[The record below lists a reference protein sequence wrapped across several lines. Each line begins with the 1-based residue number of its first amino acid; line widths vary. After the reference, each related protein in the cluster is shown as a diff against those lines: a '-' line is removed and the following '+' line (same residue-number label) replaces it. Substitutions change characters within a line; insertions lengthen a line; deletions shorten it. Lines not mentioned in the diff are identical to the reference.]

1 MPAMPPHS
9 KKGGD
14 GMKPKLFIDRPILA
28 ACISALIL
36 MLGIIGLVNLPMEQ
50 YPDIA
55 PPTVQVS
62 ATYTGASAATVQKA
76 VIVPLEEEI
85 NGVENMMY
93 MTSSATNTGSGSI
106 NVYFKQGTDPDMA
119 AVNVQNRVTKAQGT
133 LPSEVTKIGVTAQKR
148 QNSQL
153 QLMSLY
159 CTNGDYDEKFLANY
173 LKINV
178 VPRIQRISGVGEVMV
193 MGNDYAMRIWLK
205 PDVMAQYGLVPSD
218 IITVLGE
225 QNIEASTGTLGEDSE
240 NTFQYT
246 LKYRGRYETGEEFG
260 EMVIRTTEGGN
271 TLRLKDVADIE
282 LGTTSYNFSGG
293 VSGYPGAT
301 FMVMQTAGSNANEI
315 IEEING
321 VVDEI
326 RADLPEGLVLENM
339 MSVKSFL
346 DASIKNVIKTLI
358 EAIILVIIVV
368 YVFLQSV
375 RSTFIPLVGIFVSL
389 VGTFAFLYVA
399 GFSINLLTLFALV
412 LVIGTVVDDSIVV
425 VEAVQAKFD
434 EGYKSPYEATVDAMG
449 GITAAIITT
458 TLVFMAVFIP
468 VSFMGGTTGTFYTQF
483 GLTMAVAVGISA
495 VNALTLSPA
504 LCALIMTPHMQAEEG
519 KKLSFSSR
527 FHIAFDTAFG
537 RMVNKYKTAV
547 KYFFRRKWMVGVA
560 LAAACVL
567 LFVLIRTTKTGL
579 IPDEDTGTV
588 FVSIT
593 TAPGSTLA
601 ETKSILEEVEK
612 RINDIPQIDLY
623 ARVGGYNMMGGG
635 QSSAGGTFIVRL
647 KDWDER
653 KGKADSKDAVIGQ
666 VMARTADI
674 KNAQIFAF
682 APPMI
687 MGYGMTNGLEIY
699 VQDQK
704 GGDIETLFSYTKDFI
719 AALNARPE
727 IQSAVTTFDTRFPQY
742 LVEVDAA
749 RCKRAGISPSDVLDV
764 LSCYVGGNYASN
776 VNRFSKIYRVM
787 VQARPEYRLDTESLN
802 NMYVRASSGDMAPV
816 GQFVTLTKTYGPE
829 ILSRFNL
836 FSTISVN
843 ASAATGYSS
852 GDAIRAVQEV
862 ARETLPAGYG
872 FEFGGTSREE
882 ASSGT
887 SIMVIFI
894 ICIIFVYIILCSLYE
909 SLFIPLAVMLSIPF
923 GLAGSF
929 LFAKIFG
936 VENNIYMQTGLI
948 MLIGLLAKTAILLTE
963 YASERRRHGMG
974 IAQAPLSAAAV
985 RLRPILM
992 TALTMII
999 GLLPLVVATGAGANG
1014 NISLGVGT
1022 VGGMLIGTVALLF
1035 VVPVLFIVFQ
1045 SIEER
1050 VMPKRKH

>member
-1 MPAMPPHS
+1 
-9 KKGGD
+9 
-14 GMKPKLFIDRPILA
+14 MKPKLFIDRPILA
-28 ACISALIL
+28 GCISVLIL
-36 MLGIIGLVNLPMEQ
+36 MLGIIGLTNLPMEQ

-62 ATYTGASAATVQKA
+62 ATYTGASAETVQKS
-76 VIVPLEEEI
+76 VIVPLEESI

-93 MTSSATNTGSGSI
+93 MTSSATNTGSATI

-119 AVNVQNRVTKAQGT
+119 TVNVQNRVTKVQGS

-148 QNSQL
+148 QSSQL
-153 QLMSLY
+153 KIMSLY
-159 CTNGDYDEKFLANY
+159 SPDGSYDQNFLSNY
-173 LKINV
+173 LKINI
-178 VPRIQRISGVGEVMV
+178 VPRVQRVSGVGEVMV

-225 QNIEASTGTLGEDSE
+225 QNVESPTGTLGEDSE

-246 LKYRGRYETGEEFG
+246 LKYRGRYETSEEYG
-260 EMVIRTTEGGN
+260 DLVIRALSNGN
-271 TLRLKDVADIE
+271 VLRLKEVADIE
-282 LGTTSYNFSGG
+282 LGAVSYNFSSE
-293 VSGYPGAT
+293 VSGHPGAT
-301 FMVMQTAGSNANEI
+301 FMTMQTAGSNANEI
-315 IEEING
+315 ITEIDKLAEEIK
-321 VVDEI
+321 
-326 RADLPEGLVLENM
+326 ADLPEGMVLSDM
-339 MSVKSFL
+339 MSTKDFL
-346 DASIKNVIKTLI
+346 DASISNVMQMLL
-358 EAIILVIIVV
+358 EAILLVIIVV
-368 YVFLQSV
+368 YVFLQSI
-375 RSTFIPLVGIFVSL
+375 RSTFIPMIAIIVSL
-389 VGTFAFLYVA
+389 VGTLAFLYVA

-412 LVIGTVVDDSIVV
+412 LVIGTVVDDAIVV

-434 EGYKSPYEATVDAMG
+434 EGYKSPYLATVDAMG

-483 GLTMAVAVGISA
+483 GLTMAVAVAISSI
-495 VNALTLSPA
+495 NALTLSPA
-504 LCALIMTPHMQAEEG
+504 LCALIMTPHMEAQEG
-519 KKLSFSSR
+519 EKLSFSSR

-537 RMVNKYKTAV
+537 RVLGKYKRAV
-547 KYFFRRKWMVGVA
+547 QYFFRRKWMVGVA
-560 LAAACVL
+560 LAIAVVT
-567 LFVLIRTTKTGL
+567 LFVLLKTTKTGL

-588 FVSIT
+588 FVSV
-593 TAPGSTLA
+593 TASPGSTLA
-601 ETKSILEEVEK
+601 ETKVILDEVEN
-612 RINDIPQIDLY
+612 RLEAIPQIQLF
-623 ARVGGYNMMGGG
+623 AKVGGYNLMGGG

-647 KDWDER
+647 KPWSER
-653 KGKADSKDAVIGQ
+653 KGKENSKDAVIGQ
-666 VMARTADI
+666 IFGRTADI
-674 KNAQIFAF
+674 KNAQVYAF

-687 MGYGMTNGLEIY
+687 MGYGASNGLEIY
-699 VQDQK
+699 VQDRK
-704 GGDIETLFSYTKDFI
+704 GEDIATLFEHTRAFI
-719 AALNARPE
+719 QGLNERPE
-727 IQSAVTTFDTRFPQY
+727 IQSALTTFDTRFPQY

-749 RCKRAGISPSDVLDV
+749 RCKRADISPSDVLDV

-776 VNRFSKIYRVM
+776 INRFSKIYRVM
-787 VQARPEYRLDTESLN
+787 IQARPEDRLDTEALN
-802 NMYVRASSGDMAPV
+802 NMFVRTSNGDMAPV

-836 FSTISVN
+836 FNAISVN

-852 GDAIRAVQEV
+852 GDAINAVAEV
-862 ARETLPAGYG
+862 AKETLPSGYG
-872 FEFGGTSREE
+872 YELGGISREE

-887 SIMVIFI
+887 SIVIIFI
-894 ICIIFVYIILCSLYE
+894 ICILFIYIILCSLYE

-923 GLAGSF
+923 GLVGSF
-929 LFAKIFG
+929 VFANIFG
-936 VENNIYMQTGLI
+936 IENNVYMQTGLI

-963 YASERRRHGMG
+963 YASERRRAGMS
-974 IAQAPLSAAAV
+974 IAAAALSAATV

-1022 VGGMLIGTVALLF
+1022 VGGMLIGTIALLF

-1045 SIEER
+1045 HIEER
-1050 VMPKRKH
+1050 VMPKRKL

>member
-1 MPAMPPHS
+1 
-9 KKGGD
+9 
-14 GMKPKLFIDRPILA
+14 MKPKMFIDRPILA
-28 ACISALIL
+28 ACISALTL

-225 QNIEASTGTLGEDSE
+225 QNIESSTGTLGEDSGS
-240 NTFQYT
+240 TFQYT

-260 EMVIRTTEGGN
+260 NIVIRTAENGN
-271 TLRLKDVADIE
+271 VLYLKDVADIE
-282 LGTTSYNFSGG
+282 LGATSYNFSGG

-315 IEEING
+315 IEEIDK
-321 VVDEI
+321 VADEI
-326 RADLPEGLVLENM
+326 CADLPEGLVLENM

-375 RSTFIPLVGIFVSL
+375 RSTFIPLVGILVSL
-389 VGTFAFLYVA
+389 IGTFAFLYVA

-434 EGYKSPYEATVDAMG
+434 QGYKSPYKATVDAMG

-504 LCALIMTPHMQAEEG
+504 LCALIMTPHMEAEEG

-527 FHIAFDTAFG
+527 FHIAFDTAFS
-537 RMVNKYKTAV
+537 RMVNKYKTGV
-547 KYFFRRKWMVGVA
+547 KYFFRHKWMAGIA
-560 LAAACVL
+560 LAGVCVL
-567 LFVLIRTTKTGL
+567 LVVLVKTTKTGL

-588 FVSIT
+588 FVSVT
-593 TAPGSTLA
+593 TAPGSTLV
-601 ETKSILEEVEK
+601 ETGSVLKKVEE
-612 RINDIPQIDLY
+612 RLNSIPQIYLY
-623 ARVGGYNMMGGG
+623 ATVGGYNMMGGG
-635 QSSAGGTFIVRL
+635 QSSAGGSFIVRL

-653 KGKADSKDAVIGQ
+653 KGDENGKDAVIGQ
-666 VMARTADI
+666 VYALTSDI

-682 APPMI
+682 TPPMI

-704 GGDIETLFSYTKDFI
+704 GGDIGTLFSHTKNFV

-742 LVEVDAA
+742 LVEVDAV
-749 RCKRAGISPSDVLDV
+749 RCKRAGVSPSDVLDV
-764 LSCYVGGNYASN
+764 ISCYVGGNYASN

-787 VQARPEYRLDTESLN
+787 MQARPEYRLDTESLN
-802 NMYVRASSGDMAPV
+802 NMYVRTSSGSMASV
-816 GQFVTLTKTYGPE
+816 GQFITLTKTYGPE

-843 ASAATGYSS
+843 ASPAGGYSS

-862 ARETLPAGYG
+862 AKETLPSGYG
-872 FEFGGTSREE
+872 YEFGGTSREE

-887 SIMVIFI
+887 SVMAVFI

-963 YASERRRHGMG
+963 YASERRRHGMS
-974 IAQAPLSAAAV
+974 IAQAALSAAAV

-992 TALTMII
+992 TALTMVI
-999 GLLPLVVATGAGANG
+999 GLFPLVVATGAGANG

-1035 VVPVLFIVFQ
+1035 VVPVLFIIFQ
-1045 SIEER
+1045 TVEEK
-1050 VMPKRKH
+1050 VMPKRNISDNPDK

>member
-1 MPAMPPHS
+1 
-9 KKGGD
+9 
-14 GMKPKLFIDRPILA
+14 MKPKLFIDRPILA
-28 ACISALIL
+28 GCISVLIL
-36 MLGIIGLVNLPMEQ
+36 MLGIIGLTNLPMEQ

-62 ATYTGASAATVQKA
+62 ATYTGASAETVQKS
-76 VIVPLEEEI
+76 VIVPLEESI

-93 MTSSATNTGSGSI
+93 MTSSATNTGSATI

-119 AVNVQNRVTKAQGT
+119 TVNVQNRVTKVQGS

-148 QNSQL
+148 QSSQL
-153 QLMSLY
+153 KIMSLY
-159 CTNGDYDEKFLANY
+159 SPDGSYDQNFLSNY
-173 LKINV
+173 LKINI
-178 VPRIQRISGVGEVMV
+178 VPRVQRVSGVGEVMV

-225 QNIEASTGTLGEDSE
+225 QNVESPTGTLGEDSE

-246 LKYRGRYETGEEFG
+246 LKYRGRYETSEEYG
-260 EMVIRTTEGGN
+260 DLVIRALSNGN
-271 TLRLKDVADIE
+271 VLRLKEVADIE
-282 LGTTSYNFSGG
+282 LGAVSYNFSSE
-293 VSGYPGAT
+293 VSGHPGAT
-301 FMVMQTAGSNANEI
+301 FMTMQTAGSNANEI
-315 IEEING
+315 ITEIDKLAEEIK
-321 VVDEI
+321 
-326 RADLPEGLVLENM
+326 ADLPEGMVLSDM
-339 MSVKSFL
+339 MSTKDFL
-346 DASIKNVIKTLI
+346 DASISNVMQTLL
-358 EAIILVIIVV
+358 EAILLVIIVV
-368 YVFLQSV
+368 YVFLQSI
-375 RSTFIPLVGIFVSL
+375 RSTFIPMIAIIVSL

-412 LVIGTVVDDSIVV
+412 LVIGTVVDDAIVV

-434 EGYKSPYEATVDAMG
+434 EGYKSPYLATVDAMG

-483 GLTMAVAVGISA
+483 GLTMAVAVAISA
-495 VNALTLSPA
+495 INALTLSPA
-504 LCALIMTPHMQAEEG
+504 LCALIMTPHMEAQEG
-519 KKLSFSSR
+519 EKLSFSSR

-537 RMVNKYKTAV
+537 SVLGKYKRAV
-547 KYFFRRKWMVGVA
+547 QYFFRRKWMVGVA
-560 LAAACVL
+560 LAIAIVT
-567 LFVLIRTTKTGL
+567 LFVLLKTTKTGL

-588 FVSIT
+588 FVSV
-593 TAPGSTLA
+593 TASPGSTLA
-601 ETKSILEEVEK
+601 ETKVILDEVEN
-612 RINDIPQIDLY
+612 RLEAIPQIQLF
-623 ARVGGYNMMGGG
+623 AKVGGYNLMGGG

-647 KDWDER
+647 KPWSER
-653 KGKADSKDAVIGQ
+653 KGKENSKDAVIGQ
-666 VMARTADI
+666 IFGRTADI
-674 KNAQIFAF
+674 KNAQIYAF

-687 MGYGMTNGLEIY
+687 MGYGASNGLEIY
-699 VQDQK
+699 VQDRK
-704 GGDIETLFSYTKDFI
+704 GEDIATLFEHTRAFI
-719 AALNARPE
+719 QGLNERPE
-727 IQSAVTTFDTRFPQY
+727 IQSALTTFDTRFPQY

-749 RCKRAGISPSDVLDV
+749 RCKRADISPSDVLDV
-764 LSCYVGGNYASN
+764 ISCYVGGNYASN
-776 VNRFSKIYRVM
+776 INRFSKIYRVM
-787 VQARPEYRLDTESLN
+787 IQARPEDRLDTEALN
-802 NMYVRASSGDMAPV
+802 NMFVRTSNGDMAPV

-836 FSTISVN
+836 FNAISVN

-852 GDAIRAVQEV
+852 GDAINAVAEV
-862 ARETLPAGYG
+862 AKETLPSGYG
-872 FEFGGTSREE
+872 YELGGISREE

-887 SIMVIFI
+887 SIVIIFI
-894 ICIIFVYIILCSLYE
+894 ICILFIYIILCSLYE

-929 LFAKIFG
+929 VFANIFG
-936 VENNIYMQTGLI
+936 IENNVYMQTGLI

-963 YASERRRHGMG
+963 YASERRRAGMS
-974 IAQAPLSAAAV
+974 IAAAALSAATV

-1022 VGGMLIGTVALLF
+1022 VGGMLIGTIALLF

-1045 SIEER
+1045 HIEER
-1050 VMPKRKH
+1050 VMPKRKL

>member
-1 MPAMPPHS
+1 
-9 KKGGD
+9 
-14 GMKPKLFIDRPILA
+14 MKPKLFIDRPILA
-28 ACISALIL
+28 GCISVLIL
-36 MLGIIGLVNLPMEQ
+36 MLGIIGLTNLPMEQ

-62 ATYTGASAATVQKA
+62 ATYTGASAETVLKS
-76 VIVPLEEEI
+76 VIVPLEESI

-93 MTSSATNTGSGSI
+93 MTSSATNTGSATI

-119 AVNVQNRVTKAQGT
+119 TVNVQNRVTKVQGS

-148 QNSQL
+148 QSSQL
-153 QLMSLY
+153 KIMSLY
-159 CTNGDYDEKFLANY
+159 SPDGSYDQNFLSNY
-173 LKINV
+173 LKINI
-178 VPRIQRISGVGEVMV
+178 VPRVQRVSGVGEVMV

-225 QNIEASTGTLGEDSE
+225 QNVESPTGTLGEDSE

-246 LKYRGRYETGEEFG
+246 LKYRGRYETSEEYG
-260 EMVIRTTEGGN
+260 DLVIRALSNGN
-271 TLRLKDVADIE
+271 VLRLKEVADIE
-282 LGTTSYNFSGG
+282 LGAVSYNFSSE
-293 VSGYPGAT
+293 VSGHPGAT
-301 FMVMQTAGSNANEI
+301 FMTMQTAGSNANEI
-315 IEEING
+315 ITEIDKLAEEIK
-321 VVDEI
+321 
-326 RADLPEGLVLENM
+326 ADLPEGMVLSDM
-339 MSVKSFL
+339 MSTKDFL
-346 DASIKNVIKTLI
+346 DASISNVMQTLL
-358 EAIILVIIVV
+358 EAILLVIIVV
-368 YVFLQSV
+368 YVFLQSI
-375 RSTFIPLVGIFVSL
+375 RSTFIPMIAIIVSL

-412 LVIGTVVDDSIVV
+412 LVIGTVVDDAIVV

-434 EGYKSPYEATVDAMG
+434 EGYKSPYLATVDAMG

-483 GLTMAVAVGISA
+483 GLTMAVAVAISA
-495 VNALTLSPA
+495 INALTLSPA
-504 LCALIMTPHMQAEEG
+504 LCALIMTPHMEAQEG
-519 KKLSFSSR
+519 EKLSFSSR

-537 RMVNKYKTAV
+537 SVLGKYKRAV
-547 KYFFRRKWMVGVA
+547 QYFFRRKWMVGVA
-560 LAAACVL
+560 LAIAIVT
-567 LFVLIRTTKTGL
+567 LFVLLKTTKTGL

-588 FVSIT
+588 FVSV
-593 TAPGSTLA
+593 TASPGSTLA
-601 ETKSILEEVEK
+601 ETKVILDEVEN
-612 RINDIPQIDLY
+612 RLEAIPQIQLF
-623 ARVGGYNMMGGG
+623 AKVGGYNLMGGG

-647 KDWDER
+647 KPWSER
-653 KGKADSKDAVIGQ
+653 KGKENSKDAVIGQ
-666 VMARTADI
+666 IFGRTADI
-674 KNAQIFAF
+674 KNAQIYAF

-687 MGYGMTNGLEIY
+687 MGYGASNGLEIY
-699 VQDQK
+699 VQDRK
-704 GGDIETLFSYTKDFI
+704 GEDIATLFEHTRAFI
-719 AALNARPE
+719 QGLNERPE
-727 IQSAVTTFDTRFPQY
+727 IQSALTTFDTRFPQY

-749 RCKRAGISPSDVLDV
+749 RCKRADISPSDVLDV
-764 LSCYVGGNYASN
+764 ISCYVGGNYASN
-776 VNRFSKIYRVM
+776 INRFSKIYRVM
-787 VQARPEYRLDTESLN
+787 IQARPEDRLDTEALN
-802 NMYVRASSGDMAPV
+802 NMFVRTSNGDMAPV

-836 FSTISVN
+836 FNAISVN

-852 GDAIRAVQEV
+852 GDAINAVAEV
-862 ARETLPAGYG
+862 AKETLPSGYG
-872 FEFGGTSREE
+872 YELGGISREE

-887 SIMVIFI
+887 SIVIIFI
-894 ICIIFVYIILCSLYE
+894 ICILFIYIILCSLYE

-929 LFAKIFG
+929 VFANIFG
-936 VENNIYMQTGLI
+936 IENNVYMQTGLI

-963 YASERRRHGMG
+963 YASERRRAGMS
-974 IAQAPLSAAAV
+974 IAAAALSAATV

-1022 VGGMLIGTVALLF
+1022 VGGMLIGTIALLF

-1045 SIEER
+1045 HIEER
-1050 VMPKRKH
+1050 VMPKRKL

>member
-1 MPAMPPHS
+1 
-9 KKGGD
+9 
-14 GMKPKLFIDRPILA
+14 MKPKLFIDRPILA
-28 ACISALIL
+28 GCISVLIL
-36 MLGIIGLVNLPMEQ
+36 MLGIIGLTNLPMEQ

-62 ATYTGASAATVQKA
+62 ATYTGASAETVQKS
-76 VIVPLEEEI
+76 VIVPLEESI

-93 MTSSATNTGSGSI
+93 MTSSATNTGSATI

-119 AVNVQNRVTKAQGT
+119 TVNVQNRVTKVQGS

-148 QNSQL
+148 QSSQL
-153 QLMSLY
+153 KIMSLY
-159 CTNGDYDEKFLANY
+159 SPDGSYDQNFLSNY
-173 LKINV
+173 LKINI
-178 VPRIQRISGVGEVMV
+178 VPRVQRVSGVGEVMV

-225 QNIEASTGTLGEDSE
+225 QNVESPTGTLGEDSE

-246 LKYRGRYETGEEFG
+246 LKYRGRYETSEEYG
-260 EMVIRTTEGGN
+260 DLVIRALSNGN
-271 TLRLKDVADIE
+271 VLRLKEVADIE
-282 LGTTSYNFSGG
+282 LGAVSYNFSSE
-293 VSGYPGAT
+293 VSGHPGAT
-301 FMVMQTAGSNANEI
+301 FMTMQTAGSNANEI
-315 IEEING
+315 ITEIDKLAEEIK
-321 VVDEI
+321 
-326 RADLPEGLVLENM
+326 ADLPEGMVLSDM
-339 MSVKSFL
+339 MSTKDFL
-346 DASIKNVIKTLI
+346 DASISNVMQTLL
-358 EAIILVIIVV
+358 EAILLVVIVV
-368 YVFLQSV
+368 YVFLQSI
-375 RSTFIPLVGIFVSL
+375 RSTFIPMIAIIVSL

-412 LVIGTVVDDSIVV
+412 LVIGTVVDDAIVV

-434 EGYKSPYEATVDAMG
+434 EGYKSPYLATVDAMG

-483 GLTMAVAVGISA
+483 GLTMAVAVAISA
-495 VNALTLSPA
+495 INALTLSPA
-504 LCALIMTPHMQAEEG
+504 LCALIMTPHMEAQEG
-519 KKLSFSSR
+519 EKLSFSSR

-537 RMVNKYKTAV
+537 RVLGKYKRAV
-547 KYFFRRKWMVGVA
+547 QYFFRRKWKVGVA
-560 LAAACVL
+560 LVIAVVT
-567 LFVLIRTTKTGL
+567 LFVLLKTTKTGL

-588 FVSIT
+588 FVSV
-593 TAPGSTLA
+593 TASPGSTLA
-601 ETKSILEEVEK
+601 ETKVILDEVEN
-612 RINDIPQIDLY
+612 RLEAIPQIQLF
-623 ARVGGYNMMGGG
+623 AKVGGYNLMGGG

-647 KDWDER
+647 KPWSER
-653 KGKADSKDAVIGQ
+653 KGKENSKDAVIGQ
-666 VMARTADI
+666 IFGRTADI
-674 KNAQIFAF
+674 KNAQVYAF

-687 MGYGMTNGLEIY
+687 MGYGASNGLEIY
-699 VQDQK
+699 VQDRK
-704 GGDIETLFSYTKDFI
+704 GEDIATLFEHTRAFI
-719 AALNARPE
+719 QGLNERPE
-727 IQSAVTTFDTRFPQY
+727 IQSALTTFDTRFPQY

-749 RCKRAGISPSDVLDV
+749 RCKRADISPSDVLDV

-776 VNRFSKIYRVM
+776 INRFSKIYRVM
-787 VQARPEYRLDTESLN
+787 IQARPEDRLDTEALN
-802 NMYVRASSGDMAPV
+802 NMFVRTSNGDMAPV

-836 FSTISVN
+836 FNAISVN

-852 GDAIRAVQEV
+852 GDAINAVAEV
-862 ARETLPAGYG
+862 AKETLPSGYG
-872 FEFGGTSREE
+872 YELGGISREE

-887 SIMVIFI
+887 SIV
-894 ICIIFVYIILCSLYE
+894 IIFVICILFIYIILCSLYE

-929 LFAKIFG
+929 VFANIFG
-936 VENNIYMQTGLI
+936 IENNVYMQTGLI

-963 YASERRRHGMG
+963 YASERRRAGMS
-974 IAQAPLSAAAV
+974 IAAAALSAATV

-1022 VGGMLIGTVALLF
+1022 VGGMLIGTIALLF

-1045 SIEER
+1045 HIEER
-1050 VMPKRKH
+1050 VMPKRKL

>member
-1 MPAMPPHS
+1 
-9 KKGGD
+9 
-14 GMKPKLFIDRPILA
+14 MKPKLFIDRPILA
-28 ACISALIL
+28 GCISVLIL
-36 MLGIIGLVNLPMEQ
+36 MLGIIGLTNLPMEQ

-62 ATYTGASAATVQKA
+62 ATYTGASAETVQKS
-76 VIVPLEEEI
+76 VIVPLEESI

-93 MTSSATNTGSGSI
+93 MTSSATNTGSATI

-119 AVNVQNRVTKAQGT
+119 TVNVQNRVTKVQGS

-148 QNSQL
+148 QSSQL
-153 QLMSLY
+153 KIMSLY
-159 CTNGDYDEKFLANY
+159 SPDGSYDQNFLSNY
-173 LKINV
+173 LKINI
-178 VPRIQRISGVGEVMV
+178 VPRVQRVSGVGEVMV

-225 QNIEASTGTLGEDSE
+225 QNVESPTGTLGEDSE

-246 LKYRGRYETGEEFG
+246 LKYRGRYETSEEYG
-260 EMVIRTTEGGN
+260 DLVIRALSNGN
-271 TLRLKDVADIE
+271 VLRLKEVADIE
-282 LGTTSYNFSGG
+282 LGAVSYNFSSE
-293 VSGYPGAT
+293 VSGHPGAT
-301 FMVMQTAGSNANEI
+301 FMTMQTAGSNANEI
-315 IEEING
+315 ITEIDKLAEEIK
-321 VVDEI
+321 
-326 RADLPEGLVLENM
+326 ADLPEGMVLSDM
-339 MSVKSFL
+339 MSTKDFL
-346 DASIKNVIKTLI
+346 DASISNVMQTLL
-358 EAIILVIIVV
+358 EAILLVIIVV
-368 YVFLQSV
+368 YVFLQSI
-375 RSTFIPLVGIFVSL
+375 RSTFIPMIAIIVSL

-412 LVIGTVVDDSIVV
+412 LVIGTVVDDAIVV

-434 EGYKSPYEATVDAMG
+434 EGYKSPYLATVDAMG

-483 GLTMAVAVGISA
+483 GLTMAVAVAISA
-495 VNALTLSPA
+495 INALTLSPA
-504 LCALIMTPHMQAEEG
+504 LCALIMTPHMEAQEG
-519 KKLSFSSR
+519 EKLSFSSR

-537 RMVNKYKTAV
+537 SVLGKYKRAV
-547 KYFFRRKWMVGVA
+547 QYFFRRKWMVGVA
-560 LAAACVL
+560 LAIAVVT
-567 LFVLIRTTKTGL
+567 LFVLLKTTKTGL

-588 FVSIT
+588 FVSV
-593 TAPGSTLA
+593 TASPGSTLA
-601 ETKSILEEVEK
+601 ETKVILDEVEN
-612 RINDIPQIDLY
+612 RLETIPQIQLF
-623 ARVGGYNMMGGG
+623 AKVGGYNLMGGG

-647 KDWDER
+647 KPWSER
-653 KGKADSKDAVIGQ
+653 KGKENSKDAVIGQ
-666 VMARTADI
+666 IFGRTADI
-674 KNAQIFAF
+674 KNAQIYAF

-687 MGYGMTNGLEIY
+687 MGYGASNGLEIY
-699 VQDQK
+699 VQDRK
-704 GGDIETLFSYTKDFI
+704 GEDIATLFEHTQAFI
-719 AALNARPE
+719 QGLNERPE
-727 IQSAVTTFDTRFPQY
+727 IQSALTTFDTRFPQY

-749 RCKRAGISPSDVLDV
+749 RCKRADISPSDVLDV
-764 LSCYVGGNYASN
+764 ISCYVGGNYASN
-776 VNRFSKIYRVM
+776 INRFSKIYRVM
-787 VQARPEYRLDTESLN
+787 IQARPEDRLDTEALN
-802 NMYVRASSGDMAPV
+802 NMFVRTSNGDMAPV

-836 FSTISVN
+836 FNAISVN

-852 GDAIRAVQEV
+852 GDAINAVAEV
-862 ARETLPAGYG
+862 AKETLPSGYG
-872 FEFGGTSREE
+872 YELGGISREE

-887 SIMVIFI
+887 SIV
-894 ICIIFVYIILCSLYE
+894 IIFVICILFIYIILCSLYE

-929 LFAKIFG
+929 VFANIFG
-936 VENNIYMQTGLI
+936 IENNVYMQTGLI

-963 YASERRRHGMG
+963 YASERRRAGMS
-974 IAQAPLSAAAV
+974 IAAAALSAATV

-1022 VGGMLIGTVALLF
+1022 VGGMLIGTIALLF

-1045 SIEER
+1045 HLEER
-1050 VMPKRKH
+1050 VMPKRKL